1 MKSFFGV
8 PQSGAGKD
16 GTMEIRRNGTNGR
29 RALSVAWGNTLY
41 TSGITT
47 TDLAGD
53 ITAQTQDVLD
63 QLDDILRRGGSDRSR
78 VLSATVTLADMADY
92 GAFNAVWDQWVSD
105 GFEPVRS
112 VTQGRLAVPEY
123 KVKISLVAA
132 LQ

>member
-1 MKSFFGV
+1 MDIK
-8 PQSGAGKD
+8 
-16 GTMEIRRNGTNGR
+16 RNGTNGR
-29 RALSVAWGNTLY
+29 RSLSVSFKDVLY

-78 VLSATVTLADMADY
+78 VLRATVTLADMADY
-92 GAFNAVWDQWVSD
+92 GAFNAVWDQWVAD

-112 VTQGRLAVPEY
+112 VTQGQLAVPEY
-123 KVKISLVAA
+123 KIKVSLVAA
-132 LQ
+132 LL